1 MDRTELEKLYGR
13 LKGMRDLSYI
23 QNYISIQVINDYN
36 NVVDRISK
44 IIGENLDDF
53 KISDFSTYTGGK
65 STDPGTLQGK
75 LLQFLSYLEYGYK
88 LSEKVIEIGS
98 VYNSIVDDELKAR
111 CSDILSAPSN
121 FDRVINQ
128 ATLVLE
134 DRIRSKADADRSLV
148 GVNLVNK
155 VLNTDPQKTIL
166 LVSDN
171 PEVHEGIC
179 HICRG
184 IMMSFRNPTHHT
196 LLNNIT
202 REEALKFTAFID
214 NILKILNECKIIEA
228 NK

>member
-1 MDRTELEKLYGR
+1 MDRAELEKLYGR
-13 LKGMRDLSYI
+13 LKGMRDLSYT
-23 QNYISIQVINDYN
+23 QSVISSYVLNDYN
-36 NVVDRISK
+36 SLVDKISK

-53 KISDFSTYTGGK
+53 EIPEDLIHGRGEHTRAE
-65 STDPGTLQGK
+65 TLQSK

-98 VYNSIVDDELKAR
+98 VYNSIVDDELRTR

-134 DRIRSKADADRSLV
+134 DRIRTKAGVGKDLV